1 MPPLPGRRG
10 TRRSLWKRA
19 AAGLDEVGGSSCGTI
34 TSVRIPLPHFF
45 AWTLELE
52 PWVSLWSNHFGEE
65 STSPP
70 AWASDMFGFQFHP
83 RMCTAFL
90 VWLPVSSS
98 DVHCASW
105 SASSFI
111 FGCALGFLVG
121 FQFHLRMC
129 TAHLAGSQSHPRM
142 CTALLPG

>member
-52 PWVSLWSNHFGEE
+52 LELELEPWVSLWSNHFGEE
-65 STSPP
+65 STPP
-70 AWASDMFGFQFHP
+70 
-83 RMCTAFL
+83 
-90 VWLPVSSS
+90 
-98 DVHCASW
+98 
-105 SASSFI
+105 
-111 FGCALGFLVG
+111 
-121 FQFHLRMC
+121 LRRNKM
-129 TAHLAGSQSHPRM
+129 P
-142 CTALLPG
+142 LLRIGETRH